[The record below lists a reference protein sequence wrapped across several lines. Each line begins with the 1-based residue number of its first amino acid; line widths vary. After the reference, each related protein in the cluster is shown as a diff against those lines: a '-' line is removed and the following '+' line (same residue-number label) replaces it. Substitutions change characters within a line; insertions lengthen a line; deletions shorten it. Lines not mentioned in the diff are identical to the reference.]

1 MNNIPNEAFKAPK
14 KEFFVGDFDLFLRIK
29 ESKFW
34 RYLFTNFDKA
44 LGILIIGYFL
54 LSKAIV
60 NHAFVTLVRTNPGIR
75 QSGLIALIL
84 SILFLLSLN
93 TEHLHSIIK
102 GLGMLILPIVCS
114 WKDWEEIKTMVW
126 IDTHSKSLKIYT
138 IIMVCLSTF
147 YTVRV
152 HLGFGNKDISSRGD
166 SWLFL
171 GLKFLIKKSKFR
183 KIQLHQLKLII
194 EAVVEPAIFLII
206 GILNYQNDA
215 VFSVF
220 LLAMAASEISIQFI
234 NKCHRLKHQAILN
247 R

>member
-1 MNNIPNEAFKAPK
+1 MNNTPNEAFKAPK

-29 ESKFW
+29 ESTFW

-60 NHAFVTLVRTNPGIR
+60 NHAFIAVVRTNPGIK
-75 QSGLIALIL
+75 QSGIVALLL
-84 SILFLLSLN
+84 SISVLLSIN
-93 TEHLHSIIK
+93 TEHLHTIVK
-102 GLGMLILPIVCS
+102 GLGMFILPIICT
-114 WKDWEEIKTMVW
+114 WKDWEEIKTIVW
-126 IDTHSKSLKIYT
+126 VDTYSTNLKMYT
-138 IIMVCLSTF
+138 IVMACLATF
-147 YTVRV
+147 YSIRV
-152 HLGFGNKDISSRGD
+152 HLGYGNKDISSRGD

-171 GLKFLIKKSKFR
+171 GLKFIIKKF
-183 KIQLHQLKLII
+183 KIRNVQLHQIKLII
-194 EAVVEPAIFLII
+194 EAVIEPAIFFIA

-220 LLAMAASEISIQFI
+220 LIAMAVSEISIQFI